1 MKTSSVKKRVILHI
15 GMHKTGT
22 TAIQKSLEGQT
33 VGGIGYAKLG
43 YANHSVPLMT
53 IFQEAPYYY
62 WQRVGVAG
70 QDIVSRKHIFT
81 SKLEA
86 ELDRTDIDTLLLSS
100 EDIGWLS
107 TPEKSALVGF
117 FEERGH
123 SLDVLCLTR
132 QPVEF
137 AASALQQ
144 RIQGGLRNLTEI
156 HPRYVDRLKFF
167 LDSLGQERLT
177 VVDYASV
184 CEQYGDVV
192 SGFCSLAGLPFKVP
206 EAVRQNRALSSEAT
220 RVIFRLNQ
228 LTRDFSPQYFQLVE
242 RLIPTLNECFPAFEE
257 DYKLRLLSA
266 AKLLPAS
273 LVNDLDF
280 LEREFGI
287 RYPLEQPQLSIEAV
301 ESFFRIPGNF
311 DLDSFRHHL
320 TRSLDIDFSR
330 YDTLDEILLGLVDLL
345 TGGNPDSALQ

>member
-1 MKTSSVKKRVILHI
+1 MKTSSVRKRVILHI

-22 TAIQKSLEGQT
+22 TAIQKALEGQT
-33 VGGIGYAKLG
+33 VDGVGYAKLG

-53 IFQEAPYYY
+53 IFQDAPYYY
-62 WQRVGVAG
+62 WQRVGIAG
-70 QDIVSRKHIFT
+70 PEIVSRKRVFT
-81 SKLEA
+81 ATLEA
-86 ELDRTDIDTLLLSS
+86 ELDRSDIDTLLLSG

-107 TPEKSALVGF
+107 IPEKSTLITF

-132 QPVEF
+132 KPVEF

-156 HPRYVDRLKFF
+156 HPRYADRLKFF
-167 LDSLGQERLT
+167 LDALGQERLT

-184 CEQYGDVV
+184 CEDYGDVV
-192 SGFCSLAGLPFKVP
+192 RGFCSIAGLPFLAP
-206 EAVRQNRALSSEAT
+206 EAVQQNRALSSEAT

-228 LTRDFSPQYFQLVE
+228 LTQNFSPLYFQLIE
-242 RLIPTLNECFPAFEE
+242 RLVPTLTECFPALEE
-257 DYKLRLLSA
+257 DYRLRLVPA

-273 LVNDLDF
+273 LVEELDF

-287 RYPLEQPQLSIEAV
+287 RYSVEQPQPSIEAV
-301 ESFFRIPGNF
+301 ESFLRIPSSF
-311 DLDSFRHHL
+311 ALDSFRHHL
-320 TRSLDIDFSR
+320 ARSLDIDLSR
-330 YDTLDEILLGLVDLL
+330 HDTLDDVLLALLDLFNE
-345 TGGNPDSALQ
+345 GSSDSAP

>member
-1 MKTSSVKKRVILHI
+1 MKTSSVRKRVILHI

-22 TAIQKSLEGQT
+22 TAIQKALEGQT
-33 VGGIGYAKLG
+33 VDGVGYAKLG

-53 IFQEAPYYY
+53 IFQDAPYYF

-70 QDIVSRKHIFT
+70 PGMVSRKHVFT
-81 SKLEA
+81 STLEA
-86 ELDRTDIDTLLLSS
+86 ELERDDIDTLLLSG

-107 TPEKSALVGF
+107 TPEKSALITF

-123 SLDVLCLTR
+123 WLDVLCLTR

-167 LDSLGQERLT
+167 RDSLGLERLT

-184 CEQYGDVV
+184 CEDYGDVV
-192 SGFCSLAGLPFKVP
+192 RGFCSLAGLPFLAP
-206 EAVRQNRALSSEAT
+206 EALQRNRALSSDAT

-228 LTRDFSPQYFQLVE
+228 LTQDFSPLYFQLIE
-242 RLIPTLNECFPAFEE
+242 RLIPTLTECFPALEE
-257 DYKLRLLSA
+257 DYRSTLVPA

-273 LVNDLDF
+273 LVDDLDF

-287 RYPLEQPQLSIEAV
+287 RYVVEQPQPSVEAV
-301 ESFFRIPGNF
+301 ESFLRIPSTF
-311 DLDSFRHHL
+311 ALDSFRDHL
-320 TRSLDIDFSR
+320 GRSLDTDLSR
-330 YDTLDEILLGLVDLL
+330 HDTLDDILLGLLDLFNAD
-345 TGGNPDSALQ
+345 TSDSAR